1 MASKPTF
8 EHRHFKAIAAI
19 LSDAKSAATERQFVA
34 LGGLDRGTVN
44 AMVSIFA
51 DKLSATNP
59 NFNRQR
65 FLSACNGTPCNG
77 RDKVRS

>member
-8 EHRHFKAIAAI
+8 EHRHFKAIAAVI
-19 LSDAKSAATERQFVA
+19 ASLPQPQPNDLAALFANA
-34 LGGLDRGTVN
+34 LQD
-44 AMVSIFA
+44 
-51 DKLSATNP
+51 TNP

-65 FLSACNGTPCNG
+65 FISACSGTPCNG